1 MGEANGNGAVRNSH
15 RSMQQ
20 HAEGPAAML
29 AIGTA
34 NPTGVVVPQDA
45 FADNIFRV
53 TNSDHLAELKEKLK
67 RICKHMPSPSD
78 PFLLTLNTNYP
89 LCIKINLHVFHS
101 FILPPFFKNVLAF
114 FLIQIYLAVFLV
126 CCFTHFVLYA
136 VQITAF
142 KISYNLDWRGY

>member
-78 PFLLTLNTNYP
+78 PFLLTLKTLIIP
-89 LCIKINLHVFHS
+89 FASKLICMC
-101 FILPPFFKNVLAF
+101 FI
-114 FLIQIYLAVFLV
+114 
-126 CCFTHFVLYA
+126 VLYYLR
-136 VQITAF
+136 F
-142 KISYNLDWRGY
+142 KK